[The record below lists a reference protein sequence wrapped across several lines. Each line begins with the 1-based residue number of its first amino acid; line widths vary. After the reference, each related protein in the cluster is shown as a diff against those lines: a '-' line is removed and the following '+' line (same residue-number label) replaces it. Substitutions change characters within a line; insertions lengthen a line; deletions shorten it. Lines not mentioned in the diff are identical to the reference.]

1 MEFRKV
7 KLKDIGEIIGGSTPS
22 TKNTN
27 YYNGNI
33 SWITPKDLTG
43 YRNIFIEKGERN
55 ITEEGFS
62 SCSTRMLP
70 KGTVLFSSRAP
81 IGYVAIAKN
90 ELCTN
95 QGFKSI
101 IPNEKV
107 YYLFLYYL
115 IKYKKDYIAQFG
127 SGTTFKEVSGNVMK
141 EIEVEIPRNIQ
152 DQKRIAEVLYK
163 IDKKIELNNQI
174 NNNLHEFCKNLYKE
188 WFIKYNYPNKDDK
201 MKESILGNIPYT
213 WNVCK
218 VQEITKIKR
227 GASPRPIQDYI
238 CNEGINWLKISD
250 VTGITEPYIYNIK
263 EKIKEEG
270 KSKSYFIEKGTL
282 VVSNSATL
290 GIPKFIE
297 VDTCVHDGWLVLSEY
312 KDYYKYFIYFLILN
326 IRDKLVNMANGS
338 VFQNLKTEILKDFE
352 FVNPTDS
359 VLIEFS
365 KIINPLMEKIK
376 KYVKENLVLEQLRD
390 TLLPKLMNGEID
402 LENIKI

>member
-115 IKYKKDYIAQFG
+115 IKYKKEYIAQFG
-127 SGTTFKEVSGNVMK
+127 SGTTFKEVSGNIMK
-141 EIEVEIPRNIQ
+141 EIEVKIPRNIQ

-174 NNNLHEFCKNLYKE
+174 NNNLHEIMHLRFNEWIEGLEEYEVSNLSSIANYKNGLAMQKYRPENEIGLPVIKIKEMNSGISSETERCKSDIDSDVIVNDGDVLFAWSGTLCMTIWDNGKAGLNQHIFKVTSNKYPK
-188 WFIKYNYPNKDDK
+188 WFYYFWTLKYLDNFIQIATGKATT
-201 MKESILGNIPYT
+201 MGH
-213 WNVCK
+213 
-218 VQEITKIKR
+218 IKR
-227 GASPRPIQDYI
+227 GELDLAEVFIPTVKELEDMNKIMSPMLD
-238 CNEGINWLKISD
+238 
-250 VTGITEPYIYNIK
+250 
-263 EKIKEEG
+263 
-270 KSKSYFIEKGTL
+270 
-282 VVSNSATL
+282 
-290 GIPKFIE
+290 KFIQNKIE
-297 VDTCVHDGWLVLSEY
+297 
-312 KDYYKYFIYFLILN
+312 
-326 IRDKLVNMANGS
+326 IR
-338 VFQNLKTEILKDFE
+338 T
-352 FVNPTDS
+352 
-359 VLIEFS
+359 
-365 KIINPLMEKIK
+365 
-376 KYVKENLVLEQLRD
+376 LEQLRD

-402 LENIKI
+402 LENIEI